1 MQTYQI
7 NNQEIENSN
16 IIVNNFITI
25 SNQSILSPEIIFI
38 NRPFIVN
45 NNEYYKMFINLN
57 YNPNFIKESDL
68 KNIKSFDNLDF
79 KLYESKTLKEI
90 KPNTK
95 YSKQITIDNNAENN
109 FKEIEYDIPVE
120 MINNNL
126 IDINFG
132 NSYKENSFDFKGK
145 GQITIDLSS
154 NGGSELEQNIV
165 MYLPNWNEK
174 NQFFKSVNILK
185 SFSKIILQPLTVN
198 KSYEH
203 LLEINN
209 EFFDNIPKRI
219 LNNSRVSEIVSQV
232 KNNTIFPLFK
242 VGEILFSDKNDFK
255 KNYQGSLKFEFEKNN
270 DGNFYLKSKNK
281 WVLDESTK
289 LIELKKSSKY
299 ETIVFNPFSWSKEQT
314 LIFKI
319 GLLGKKIE
327 FEIPLNTFSKYY
339 EWNQK
344 FEFDFKKTSF
354 KKLKLNNIF
363 WDNINILNDKELK
376 EELKKY
382 EV

>member
-38 NRPFIVN
+38 NRPFLVN
-45 NNEYYKMFINLN
+45 NKGYYKMFINLN
-57 YNPNFIKESDL
+57 YNPNFVKKSDL

-90 KPNTK
+90 KSNTK

-109 FKEIEYDIPVE
+109 FKEIEYNIPVE
-120 MINNNL
+120 MVNNNL
-126 IDINFG
+126 IYINFG

-232 KNNTIFPLFK
+232 KNNTISPLFK

-255 KNYQGSLKFEFEKNN
+255 KNYQGSLDFEFEKNN

-319 GLLGKKIE
+319 DLLGKKIE

-354 KKLKLNNIF
+354 KKLQLDKIFWNNINFLNN
-363 WDNINILNDKELK
+363 KELK